1 MALFTSLTELL
12 IALAIPLKAFIEL
25 LTPFTELLIVWRIAL
40 PVTLVLFIEL
50 FAVFVE
56 LLIKSSLLDID
67 LSSLSISASLLYTL
81 TTVFVLFEVSLALTK
96 LFAFDVLPDD
106 TLLNVVLLVVPRL
119 FIALTIKLSPMII
132 EAWIEF
138 IELLIEFIE
147 LFIDFK

>member
-1 MALFTSLTELL
+1 MLIALFTSLTELL

-67 LSSLSISASLLYTL
+67 LSSLNISASLLYTL
-81 TTVFVLFEVSLALTK
+81 TTVFVL
-96 LFAFDVLPDD
+96 FDVLPDD